1 MRERGKLTA
10 VATGTI
16 AILLG
21 VLYLLITLILDS
33 RGALQPAPTVE
44 VGWLLSRFV
53 AW

>member
-10 VATGTI
+10 VVTGTV

-21 VLYLLITLILDS
+21 VLYLLITFILDN
-33 RGALQPAPTVE
+33 RGVLQPAPTID